1 MGEKGKVE
9 GEGMGENTKHPKKAI
24 VVRFS
29 DRLRGVHNR
38 IAHGIQIFARP
49 IVKWYDSEPVRFFFF
64 REKNPIHSVPE
75 TIPIGLLMLLTLV
88 APFLAT
94 IEFWLIGFGFYGVIA
109 AMLFFVAI
117 AWGILEVMHYRFDRP
132 T

>member
-1 MGEKGKVE
+1 MGGSGKQA
-9 GEGMGENTKHPKKAI
+9 KKAI

-29 DRLRGVHNR
+29 DRLHGVSNH
-38 IAHGIQIFARP
+38 ISDSIQIFVGI
-49 IVKWYDSEPVRFFFF
+49 IVQWYDSEAVRFFFF
-64 REKNPIHSVPE
+64 REKNPSHTVPE
-75 TIPIGLLMLLTLV
+75 TIPIGFLMLLTLV

-94 IEFWLIGFGFYGVIA
+94 IEFWLIEFGLFGVIA

-117 AWGILEVMHYRFDRP
+117 AWGTLEVMHYRYDRP